1 MNVKPVLGKY
11 FTIIHEHVRCH
22 TVTDTACYYY
32 FRSYC
37 VCKQGTQA
45 RVEPMLMVL
54 RYESRW
60 ERISHTLTSTVPRVG
75 WVESAAF
82 STDVWFYIALYDTPP
97 IPMQLQR
104 SPVLELVLAFSITA
118 QADNGLGDLAP
129 YNHGTVQ

>member
-1 MNVKPVLGKY
+1 MHGSLVTVSRRETSIGKILY
-11 FTIIHEHVRCH
+11 HHPRTVRYH
-22 TVTDTACYYY
+22 TSTDTACYYY

-82 STDVWFYIALYDTPP
+82 STDVWFYIAGYDTSTLLVRPHC
-97 IPMQLQR
+97 
-104 SPVLELVLAFSITA
+104 SPVLELVFTNSTA
-118 QADNGLGDLAP
+118 A
-129 YNHGTVQ
+129 